1 MFKGVMKE
9 ASAAGSL
16 IAGYVVRVLMAV
28 PFIVALG
35 FATAAFTL
43 MLIDRFGR
51 GNAYFMVAG
60 GFAVVGVLATL
71 VVAGMEAPRPPANTP
86 GIQAAADHR
95 RQRSMAFGTS
105 IIAAM
110 ILAAAVFSL
119 SKPVKPPFQ
128 APHVISG
135 MEVLR
140 VLA

>member
-1 MFKGVMKE
+1 MF
-9 ASAAGSL
+9 
-16 IAGYVVRVLMAV
+16 
-28 PFIVALG
+28 
-35 FATAAFTL
+35 
-43 MLIDRFGR
+43 DHFGR

-71 VVAGMEAPRPPANTP
+71 VVAGMETPRPPANTP
-86 GIQAAADHR
+86 GFQAAADDR

-140 VLA
+140 APA